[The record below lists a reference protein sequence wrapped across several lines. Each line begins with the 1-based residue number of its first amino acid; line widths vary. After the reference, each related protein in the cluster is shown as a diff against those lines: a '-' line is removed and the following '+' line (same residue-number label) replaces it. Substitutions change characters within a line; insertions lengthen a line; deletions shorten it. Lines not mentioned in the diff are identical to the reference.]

1 MDDFTLF
8 ERTAEIKDSICILC
22 NDNDQMVQD
31 WVVRLTDTDFPFSEV
46 KSVDQLRELPGPD
59 RPEFIVLPHEHS
71 GWEDAAKER
80 KKKHDRSLVVSIGGF
95 AFFLA
100 VERMNPGMPEKFS
113 EKWNK
118 EADELLLDGWINA
131 LLLTDPCVLRDKDCD
146 SIKKEHPVLVCS
158 PTKVGS
164 KTIEYSLKAIGVPN
178 RHLHAIRGEKI
189 INTILELDEPVKII
203 TGVRDPVA
211 RELSQLF
218 MMLSLDTKYR
228 RYPGGLDEIIKKMKS
243 INWYTGRVVFEYQP
257 NPYGQSFGWFD
268 TELKDHF
275 GLDIFAEPFD
285 REKGFGIY
293 KKNNIEVFVY
303 KLEKLNSLEG
313 ELQKFL
319 DRDDFKL
326 VSANIAAE
334 KDIADVY
341 RGVQD
346 NLKESDAYLDFC
358 YKDNDRIRYFYT
370 DEEIDAFDKKW
381 RKL

>member
-1 MDDFTLF
+1 M
-8 ERTAEIKDSICILC
+8 
-22 NDNDQMVQD
+22 
-31 WVVRLTDTDFPFSEV
+31 SEH
-46 KSVDQLRELPGPD
+46 LR
-59 RPEFIVLPHEHS
+59 
-71 GWEDAAKER
+71 
-80 KKKHDRSLVVSIGGF
+80 
-95 AFFLA
+95 
-100 VERMNPGMPEKFS
+100 
-113 EKWNK
+113 
-118 EADELLLDGWINA
+118 
-131 LLLTDPCVLRDKDCD
+131 
-146 SIKKEHPVLVCS
+146 
-158 PTKVGS
+158 S
-164 KTIEYSLKAIGVPN
+164 KTVS
-178 RHLHAIRGEKI
+178 AIRGEKI

-218 MMLSLDTKYR
+218 MKLSLDTRYR
-228 RYPGGLDEIIKKMKS
+228 RFPGGMDEIIKKMKS